1 MYLCESVQL
10 AFVYTG
16 ASESVRE
23 CESGREKKRKW
34 EVRSKS
40 AETKIETKNL

>member
-1 MYLCESVQL
+1 MDIHVQLCNYYMYMYLCESVQL

-23 CESGREKKRKW
+23 CDESGREKKRK
-34 EVRSKS
+34 
-40 AETKIETKNL
+40 